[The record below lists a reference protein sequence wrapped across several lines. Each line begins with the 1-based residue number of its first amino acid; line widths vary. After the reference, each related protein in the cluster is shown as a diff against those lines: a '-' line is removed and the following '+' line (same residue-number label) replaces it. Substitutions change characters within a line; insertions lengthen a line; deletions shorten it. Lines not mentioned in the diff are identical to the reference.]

1 MSDIVGYNFPTAI
14 RFGVGARRQ
23 LPDALGAAGVE
34 RVLVV
39 TDRGVAALP
48 WFEPLVEW
56 VRSTAQAV
64 AVFDGVW
71 GNPVVSQVDAGVEAG
86 RAVEADAIVAVGGGA
101 ALDVAK
107 AIALMLN
114 HPGHLFDYEDGK
126 PDARP
131 VDQPIPYLIALPT
144 TAGTGSEVGRS
155 AVVSDDTTHAKKIIF
170 DPKLLPRLVLADP
183 ELTLGLPPHLTAAT
197 GMDALTHLVEAFLA
211 KGKHPM
217 ADGIALEGLRLVA
230 EHLEDAVRFA
240 GDPEADREAHLAARA
255 GMLDASLMGAV
266 AFQKGLGVTHSCAHA
281 LSTVCDLHHG
291 LANAL
296 MMPACMRFN
305 LETVPDRFER
315 LAATVG
321 APGGPGFV
329 AWIERL
335 RGAVGLPP
343 SLIAQGVPRDALDR
357 LVEVALA
364 DGCHPNNPRAVG
376 ADDLRA
382 LFLEAFD
389 A

>member
-23 LPDALGAAGVE
+23 LPAALDDAGVE
-34 RVLVV
+34 RVLFV
-39 TDRGVAALP
+39 TDRGVSALP
-48 WFEPLVEW
+48 WFAPLVESA
-56 VRSTAQAV
+56 RSPSRTV
-64 AVFDGVW
+64 TVFDGVW
-71 GNPVVSQVDAGVEAG
+71 GNPVVSQVDAGVAAG
-86 RAVEADAIVAVGGGA
+86 RDARADAIVAVGGGA

-131 VDQPIPYLIALPT
+131 VDQPIPYLVGVPT

-170 DPKLLPRLVLADP
+170 DPLLLPRLVLADP

-240 GDPEADREAHLAARA
+240 GGEGDRDAHLAARA
-255 GMLDASLMGAV
+255 GMLDASMMGAV

-296 MMPACMRFN
+296 MLPACLRFN
-305 LETVPDRFER
+305 LEAVPDRFER

-321 APGGPGFV
+321 AADGPGFA

-335 RGAVGLPP
+335 RDAIGLPH
-343 SLIAQGVPRDALDR
+343 SLTAQGVPRDALDR

-364 DGCHPNNPRAVG
+364 DGCHPNNPRPVD